1 MPTLAEFN
9 QMSPQSQASLLA
21 GVYPGLSG
29 LDKTSGPF
37 ANLESL
43 YQALREAVDS
53 APSEVRTALLYGHP
67 ELGITNLAGESQ
79 REQAGAGLMELNP
92 DERSELIQLNRDYR
106 ERFGFPFILAVKS
119 KNPRQILAALRQRL
133 TNSRE
138 QEELTAWSEIHR
150 IAWFRLQERIG

>member
-1 MPTLAEFN
+1 
-9 QMSPQSQASLLA
+9 MSPQSQASLLA

-29 LDKTSGPF
+29 LDKTRGPF

-53 APSEVRTALLYGHP
+53 APSEVRTALLHSHP
-67 ELGITNLAGESQ
+67 ELGLIHLEGESLA
-79 REQAGAGLMELNP
+79 EQQAAGLLELSP
-92 DERSELIQLNRDYR
+92 DERAELIQLNRDYR
-106 ERFGFPFILAVKS
+106 ERFGFPFILAVKG

-133 TNSRE
+133 ANSRE